1 MARKHSKTSLRRKN
15 VQSRVPAK
23 FIIYVEGKNTEP
35 SYLDLLRANC
45 KVIPHPVKGKGIGSC
60 LQFVETSNKAYNSLP
75 PRDRTKYSQKWL
87 MFDCDGHEDFASAIK
102 LAWKYGF
109 RVAFS
114 NMCIEYWFML
124 HFVDH
129 DGTPIPLEGD
139 SHSQAQINRI
149 NQSIKAFN
157 RANEQNVQLYD
168 VECKKVEEDFFEL
181 MMAIDPVT
189 HNRRIINACNRAKS
203 LHKRK
208 KQDGAEFSE
217 SVTNMYELL
226 LELGVVIESNNE
238 LSLRNEH

>member
-168 VECKKVEEDFFEL
+168 VDSKKVEEDFFEL

>member
-129 DGTPIPLEGD
+129 DGTPIPLEG
-139 SHSQAQINRI
+139 
-149 NQSIKAFN
+149 
-157 RANEQNVQLYD
+157 
-168 VECKKVEEDFFEL
+168 
-181 MMAIDPVT
+181 
-189 HNRRIINACNRAKS
+189 
-203 LHKRK
+203 
-208 KQDGAEFSE
+208 
-217 SVTNMYELL
+217 
-226 LELGVVIESNNE
+226 
-238 LSLRNEH
+238 

>member
-87 MFDCDGHEDFASAIK
+87 MFDCDGHEDFASVK

-124 HFVDH
+124 HFADH

-168 VECKKVEEDFFEL
+168 VDSKKVEEDFFEL

-189 HNRRIINACNRAKS
+189 HNRRIIDACNRAKS

-226 LELGVVIESNNE
+226 LELGVVIETNNE

>member
-60 LQFVETSNKAYNSLP
+60 LQFVEASNKAYYSLP
-75 PRDRTKYSQKWL
+75 PRDRAKYSQKWL

-149 NQSIKAFN
+149 NQSIKVFN

-168 VECKKVEEDFFEL
+168 VDSKKVEEDFFEL

-189 HNRRIINACNRAKS
+189 RNRRIIDACNRAKS

-217 SVTNMYELL
+217 SVTNMYELML
-226 LELGVVIESNNE
+226 DLGVVIETNNE

>member
-1 MARKHSKTSLRRKN
+1 MARRHSKTSLKRKN

-35 SYLDLLRANC
+35 SYLKLLRTNS
-45 KVIPHPVKGKGIGSC
+45 KVIPHPVEGKGIGSC
-60 LQFVETSNKAYNSLP
+60 EQFVETSNKAYNNLSSSE
-75 PRDRTKYSQKWL
+75 RAKYSQKWL
-87 MFDCDGHEDFASAIK
+87 MFDYDGHEDFANAIK
-102 LAWKYGF
+102 QAWKYGF

-114 NMCIEYWFML
+114 SMCIEYWFML

-129 DGTPIPLEGD
+129 DGAPIPLEGN

-149 NQSIKAFN
+149 NRSIKAHN
-157 RANEQNVQLYD
+157 RATGQNVQLYD
-168 VECKKVEEDFFEL
+168 VDTKKVEEDFFEL

-189 HNRRIINACNRAKS
+189 HNRRVIDACNRAKS
-203 LHKRK
+203 IHKRK

-217 SVTNMYELL
+217 SVSNMYELMI
-226 LELGVVIESNNE
+226 ELGVVIETNNE